1 MGIFKS
7 VMVDIGDQ
15 QSIEDDLSTYSSHLQ
30 NMKTFLARGGKESL
44 ILIDEFGSGTEPQ
57 IGAAIAQSILEQL
70 NHKQMMGVIT
80 THYQNLKHFADE
92 TPGLVNGAMLYDRQQ
107 MQPLFQLSIGYPGSS
122 FAIEIARKIG
132 LPNEVIQKASELV
145 GSDYINMDK
154 YLLDIV
160 RDRKYWEKKRYEI
173 HKKEKALDKIV
184 TDYEERLQK
193 IAGEHKL
200 IIKEAKA
207 EAQEIL
213 KQSNSK
219 IEQTI
224 REIKEMQA
232 EKEKTRQ
239 VRQQLDD
246 FKQRLAQDSDAL
258 PQPIQN
264 LMPTKRAKQNKK
276 KAPQPSASNANTP
289 LAIGDNVVMKGSST
303 VGNILS
309 IEGKFAIVGFGNLK
323 TRVEL
328 GRLERTLK
336 QVTKPKT
343 TTSISNSTTQEMRTR
358 QLNFK
363 PDIDVRGMRG
373 DEAVQAITYF
383 IDDAIQFS
391 QPRVRILHGT
401 GTGILKQLIRQY
413 LNSVKEVKTY
423 RDEHVQFGGAGITV
437 VDFE

>member
-1 MGIFKS
+1 M
-7 VMVDIGDQ
+7 
-15 QSIEDDLSTYSSHLQ
+15 
-30 NMKTFLARGGKESL
+30 
-44 ILIDEFGSGTEPQ
+44 
-57 IGAAIAQSILEQL
+57 
-70 NHKQMMGVIT
+70 
-80 THYQNLKHFADE
+80 
-92 TPGLVNGAMLYDRQQ
+92 
-107 MQPLFQLSIGYPGSS
+107 
-122 FAIEIARKIG
+122 
-132 LPNEVIQKASELV
+132 
-145 GSDYINMDK
+145 
-154 YLLDIV
+154 
-160 RDRKYWEKKRYEI
+160 
-173 HKKEKALDKIV
+173 
-184 TDYEERLQK
+184 
-193 IAGEHKL
+193 
-200 IIKEAKA
+200 
-207 EAQEIL
+207 
-213 KQSNSK
+213 
-219 IEQTI
+219 
-224 REIKEMQA
+224 
-232 EKEKTRQ
+232 
-239 VRQQLDD
+239 RQQLDD

-264 LMPTKRAKQNKK
+264 LMPSKRAKQNKK
-276 KAPQPSASNANTP
+276 KAPQPSSSNANTP